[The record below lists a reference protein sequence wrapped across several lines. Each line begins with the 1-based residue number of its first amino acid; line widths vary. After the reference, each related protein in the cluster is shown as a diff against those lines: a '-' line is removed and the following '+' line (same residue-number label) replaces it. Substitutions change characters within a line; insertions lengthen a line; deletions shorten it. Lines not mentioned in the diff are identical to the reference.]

1 MYGNQ
6 GGKRKRGPKVLTWL
20 GRGAFLDSYFFLPRG
35 MRASSNLQFAV
46 TATTIPQR
54 CKSIT
59 NSNKQNLKHV
69 SISRCTK
76 MAGTR
81 NCIVIFMMFGL
92 AQAFSPVAHHSL
104 SLRRQPTISMST
116 VKQLPLVEPF
126 GKGLM
131 VDIKTKMPHYV
142 SDFSD
147 GLTLKSLS
155 AIVFLFFA
163 CLAPAVAFGGL
174 LGIATNGQM
183 GTIETL
189 GATAIGGVLYALLS
203 AQPLTIIG
211 TTGPLLAFLK
221 VLYEACAVNNV
232 PFLPVYSWVGIWSSL
247 FLYLSA
253 FFSTS
258 NVVEYFT
265 KFTDDIFSTLI
276 SIIFIIEAL
285 KGIRL
290 CFANPI
296 IPGVQAFMTLGV
308 ALTTFITS
316 KTLSGLRRSPFLIRK
331 VREVISDFAPTI
343 GVLSG
348 ISTAAY
354 FSKKYD
360 VILPMLSVP
369 TLLSTT
375 NGRPWLVNIFA
386 VSNKIKLLCIL
397 PALMATVLLFMD
409 QNITV
414 RLIMAKE
421 NKLKKGSGLHLDMFV
436 IAVVTTLT
444 SLLGMPWMVAATVRS
459 LAHMRALK
467 KYTTIES
474 VPSSTAVNDEN
485 NTPQEVKDTSIVE
498 NEAPPPAR
506 VEMTGVQEQRLTGL
520 LIHSLIGFAVI
531 YLRPL
536 LRQIPNAVLT
546 GLFLFLGVSSITTT
560 DLFDRFK
567 LFFTDD
573 KDIPSGFPWSK
584 TIKLQRVKI
593 YTGIQLILLGA
604 MWWVKETKIGVFFPV
619 LIGALAPVRIL
630 LEKWKIFSP
639 KELELL
645 DGE

>member
-1 MYGNQ
+1 MTGVTT
-6 GGKRKRGPKVLTWL
+6 VLAIL
-20 GRGAFLDSYFFLPRG
+20 MML
-35 MRASSNLQFAV
+35 AV
-46 TATTIPQR
+46 T
-54 CKSIT
+54 
-59 NSNKQNLKHV
+59 
-69 SISRCTK
+69 
-76 MAGTR
+76 
-81 NCIVIFMMFGL
+81 
-92 AQAFSPVAHHSL
+92 QAFSPVAHLSL
-104 SLRRQPTISMST
+104 SSGRQMSIKMST
-116 VKQLPLVEPF
+116 TKQLKLVEPF
-126 GKGLM
+126 GRGLM
-131 VDIKTKMPHYV
+131 ADIKLKMPHYK

-155 AIVFLFFA
+155 SIVFLFFA

-189 GATAIGGVLYALLS
+189 GATALGGILYALLS

-221 VLYEACAVNNV
+221 VLYETCALYNV
-232 PFLPVYSWVGIWSSL
+232 PFLPVYSWVGLWSSL
-247 FLYLSA
+247 LLFLSA

-265 KFTDDIFSTLI
+265 RFTDDIFSTLI

-285 KGIRL
+285 KGIRV
-290 CFANPI
+290 CFTDPI
-296 IPGVQAFMTLGV
+296 IPGIQAFMTLGV

-348 ISTAAY
+348 ISTAAF

-369 TLLSTT
+369 TVLGTT
-375 NGRPWLVNIFA
+375 NGRSWLVDIFS
-386 VSNKIKLLCIL
+386 VSNNVKALCIL

-414 RLIMAKE
+414 RLIMSKE

-436 IAVVTTLT
+436 IAIVTTIT

-459 LAHMRALK
+459 LAHMRSLK

-474 VPSSTAVNDEN
+474 VPLTTIDTNTDTVTDVNNKE
-485 NTPQEVKDTSIVE
+485 EVTDTSMKGTGT
-498 NEAPPPAR
+498 PPPAR
-506 VEMTGVQEQRLTGL
+506 VEMIGVQEQRLTAL
-520 LIHSLIGFAVI
+520 SIHSLIGFSVI

-536 LRQIPNAVLT
+536 LKQIPNAVLT
-546 GLFLFLGVSSITTT
+546 GLFLYLGVSSITTT

-567 LFFTDD
+567 LFFTDNR
-573 KDIPSGFPWSK
+573 DIPSGFPWAN
-584 TIKLQRVKI
+584 TIKIQRIKFF
-593 YTGIQLILLGA
+593 TAIQVILLGA
-604 MWWVKETKIGVFFPV
+604 MWWIKGTKLGVFFPV

-630 LEKWKIFSP
+630 LEKWNIFSP

-645 DGE
+645 DGELE